1 MPELG
6 GPTIIFK
13 FSNLSCLDLLL
24 HYLGLSGAWSGS
36 YMEMSGQGLSK
47 DVESGILMRY
57 VELPREGHVNCDGH
71 EPWYIFSLAPALC

>member
-1 MPELG
+1 
-6 GPTIIFK
+6 
-13 FSNLSCLDLLL
+13 
-24 HYLGLSGAWSGS
+24 
-36 YMEMSGQGLSK
+36 MEMSGQGLSK